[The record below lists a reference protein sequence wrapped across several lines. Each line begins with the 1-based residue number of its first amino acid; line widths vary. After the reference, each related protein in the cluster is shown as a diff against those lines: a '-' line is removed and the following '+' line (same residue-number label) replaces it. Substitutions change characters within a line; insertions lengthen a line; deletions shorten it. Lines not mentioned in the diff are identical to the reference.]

1 MEVRVLNT
9 HSNNKKRKE
18 VDQMSKFIKIFTN
31 IDWNEVEA
39 GTIVR
44 YICSALVAIN
54 QLLTVFE
61 KNPIPYSETAIYT
74 VVSAILSIIVLIVNT
89 YKNNP
94 TSKEAIVTN
103 KAMKALKNSSEEGP
117 INIVRQ
123 NADGVWEIVDSVST
137 VTSTTQTGSTN
148 SLLKESTEE
157 SVEK

>member
-1 MEVRVLNT
+1 MRFLDT
-9 HSNNKKRKE
+9 HFNNKKRKE
-18 VDQMSKFIKIFTN
+18 VDQMSKLIKIFTN

-44 YICSALVAIN
+44 YICSILVAIN

-123 NADGVWEIVDSVST
+123 NADGVWEIVDTVST
-137 VTSTTQTGSTN
+137 SSSKIQTGSTN

>member
-1 MEVRVLNT
+1 
-9 HSNNKKRKE
+9 
-18 VDQMSKFIKIFTN
+18 MSKLIKIFTN

-44 YICSALVAIN
+44 YICSILVAIN

-123 NADGVWEIVDSVST
+123 NADGVWEIVDTVST
-137 VTSTTQTGSTN
+137 SSSKIQTGSTN

>member
-1 MEVRVLNT
+1 
-9 HSNNKKRKE
+9 
-18 VDQMSKFIKIFTN
+18 MSKFIKIFTN

-44 YICSALVAIN
+44 YICSVLVAIN

-94 TSKEAIVTN
+94 TSKEAIAAN
-103 KAMKALKNSSEEGP
+103 KAMKALK
-117 INIVRQ
+117 I
-123 NADGVWEIVDSVST
+123 
-137 VTSTTQTGSTN
+137 
-148 SLLKESTEE
+148 LLRKDQLIS
-157 SVEK
+157 

>member
-1 MEVRVLNT
+1 
-9 HSNNKKRKE
+9 
-18 VDQMSKFIKIFTN
+18 MSKFIKIFTN

-44 YICSALVAIN
+44 YICSVLVAIN

-94 TSKEAIVTN
+94 TSKEAIAAN

-123 NADGVWEIVDSVST
+123 NADGIWEIVDSVST
-137 VTSTTQTGSTN
+137 STSTTQTGSTN

>member
-1 MEVRVLNT
+1 
-9 HSNNKKRKE
+9 
-18 VDQMSKFIKIFTN
+18 MSKFIKIFTN

-44 YICSALVAIN
+44 YICSILVAIN

-74 VVSAILSIIVLIVNT
+74 VVSAILSIVVLIVNT

-103 KAMKALKNSSEEGP
+103 KAMKALKNSSDEGP

-123 NADGVWEIVDSVST
+123 NADGVWEIVDTVST
-137 VTSTTQTGSTN
+137 SSSEIQTGSTN

>member
-1 MEVRVLNT
+1 
-9 HSNNKKRKE
+9 
-18 VDQMSKFIKIFTN
+18 MSKFIKIFTN

-44 YICSALVAIN
+44 YICSVLVAIN

-94 TSKEAIVTN
+94 TSKEAIVAN

-137 VTSTTQTGSTN
+137 STSTTQTGSTN

>member
-1 MEVRVLNT
+1 
-9 HSNNKKRKE
+9 
-18 VDQMSKFIKIFTN
+18 MSKFIKIFTN

-44 YICSALVAIN
+44 YICSILVAIN

-123 NADGVWEIVDSVST
+123 NADGVWEIVDTVST
-137 VTSTTQTGSTN
+137 SSSNIQTGSTN

>member
-1 MEVRVLNT
+1 MRFLDT
-9 HSNNKKRKE
+9 HFNNKKKKGR
-18 VDQMSKFIKIFTN
+18 DQMSKFIKIFTN

-44 YICSALVAIN
+44 YICSILVAIN

-74 VVSAILSIIVLIVNT
+74 VVSAILSIVVLIVNT

-123 NADGVWEIVDSVST
+123 NADGVWEIVDTVST
-137 VTSTTQTGSTN
+137 SSSEIQTGSTN

>member
-1 MEVRVLNT
+1 
-9 HSNNKKRKE
+9 
-18 VDQMSKFIKIFTN
+18 MSKLIKIFTN

-44 YICSALVAIN
+44 YICSILVAIN

-74 VVSAILSIIVLIVNT
+74 VVSAILSIVVLIVNT

-123 NADGVWEIVDSVST
+123 NADGVWEIVDTVST
-137 VTSTTQTGSTN
+137 SSSKIQTGSTN

>member
-1 MEVRVLNT
+1 
-9 HSNNKKRKE
+9 
-18 VDQMSKFIKIFTN
+18 MSKLIKIFTN

-44 YICSALVAIN
+44 YICSILVAIN

-74 VVSAILSIIVLIVNT
+74 VVSAILSIVVLIVNT

-123 NADGVWEIVDSVST
+123 NADGVWEIVDTVST
-137 VTSTTQTGSTN
+137 SSSEIQTGSTN

>member
-1 MEVRVLNT
+1 
-9 HSNNKKRKE
+9 
-18 VDQMSKFIKIFTN
+18 MSKLIKIFTN

-44 YICSALVAIN
+44 YICSILVAIN

-74 VVSAILSIIVLIVNT
+74 VVSAILSIVVLIVNT

-123 NADGVWEIVDSVST
+123 NADGVWEIVDTVST
-137 VTSTTQTGSTN
+137 SSSETQTGSTN

>member
-1 MEVRVLNT
+1 
-9 HSNNKKRKE
+9 
-18 VDQMSKFIKIFTN
+18 MSKLIKIFTN

-44 YICSALVAIN
+44 YICSILVAIN

-74 VVSAILSIIVLIVNT
+74 VVSAILSIVVLIVNT

-103 KAMKALKNSSEEGP
+103 KAMKALKNSSDEGP

-123 NADGVWEIVDSVST
+123 NADGVWEIVDTVST
-137 VTSTTQTGSTN
+137 SSSKIQTGSTN

>member
-1 MEVRVLNT
+1 
-9 HSNNKKRKE
+9 
-18 VDQMSKFIKIFTN
+18 MSKFIKIFTN

-44 YICSALVAIN
+44 YICSILVAIN

-74 VVSAILSIIVLIVNT
+74 VVSAILSIVVLIVNT

-123 NADGVWEIVDSVST
+123 NADGVWEIVDTVST
-137 VTSTTQTGSTN
+137 SSSEIQTGSTN

>member
-1 MEVRVLNT
+1 
-9 HSNNKKRKE
+9 
-18 VDQMSKFIKIFTN
+18 MSKFIKIFTN

-44 YICSALVAIN
+44 YICSILVAIN

-74 VVSAILSIIVLIVNT
+74 VVSAILSIVVLIVNT

-123 NADGVWEIVDSVST
+123 NADGVWEIVDTVST
-137 VTSTTQTGSTN
+137 SSSKIQTGSTN

>member
-1 MEVRVLNT
+1 
-9 HSNNKKRKE
+9 
-18 VDQMSKFIKIFTN
+18 MSKLIKIFTN

-44 YICSALVAIN
+44 YICSILVAIN

-74 VVSAILSIIVLIVNT
+74 VVSAILSIVVLIVNT

-123 NADGVWEIVDSVST
+123 NADGVWEIVDTVST
-137 VTSTTQTGSTN
+137 SSSKTQTGSTN

>member
-1 MEVRVLNT
+1 
-9 HSNNKKRKE
+9 
-18 VDQMSKFIKIFTN
+18 MSKFIKIFTN
-31 IDWNEVEA
+31 IEWNEVEA

-44 YICSALVAIN
+44 YTCSIVVAIK

-61 KNPIPYSETAIYT
+61 QNPIPYSETAIYT
-74 VVSAILSIIVLIVNT
+74 VVSAILSIVVLIVNT

-123 NADGVWEIVDSVST
+123 NADGVWEIVDTVST
-137 VTSTTQTGSTN
+137 SSSEIQTGSTN

>member
-1 MEVRVLNT
+1 
-9 HSNNKKRKE
+9 
-18 VDQMSKFIKIFTN
+18 MSKFIKIFTN

-44 YICSALVAIN
+44 YICSILVAIN

-74 VVSAILSIIVLIVNT
+74 VVSAILSIVVLIVNT

-123 NADGVWEIVDSVST
+123 NADGVWEIVDTVST
-137 VTSTTQTGSTN
+137 SSSETQTGSTN

>member
-1 MEVRVLNT
+1 
-9 HSNNKKRKE
+9 
-18 VDQMSKFIKIFTN
+18 MSKFIKIFTN

-44 YICSALVAIN
+44 YICSILVAIN

-74 VVSAILSIIVLIVNT
+74 VVSAILSIVVLIVNT

-123 NADGVWEIVDSVST
+123 NADGVWEIVDTVST
-137 VTSTTQTGSTN
+137 SSSNIQTGSTN

>member
-1 MEVRVLNT
+1 M
-9 HSNNKKRKE
+9 
-18 VDQMSKFIKIFTN
+18 
-31 IDWNEVEA
+31 
-39 GTIVR
+39 
-44 YICSALVAIN
+44 
-54 QLLTVFE
+54 LTVFE

-94 TSKEAIVTN
+94 TSKEAIAAN

-137 VTSTTQTGSTN
+137 STSTTQTGSTN